1 MLVFDDADGI
11 LFEEESLNLLKAA
24 LNSGDRRRICW
35 NKESRILKET
45 DIPDSFD
52 FEGSIIFLTNIDFE
66 RSIAKNSR
74 ISAHLAA
81 IMSRCHYLDLE
92 IGSLRD
98 KILRIRQIIRDG
110 MLAPYDFSADE
121 EREVLQFI
129 TSNSEYLREVSL
141 RMVKKIADFVKAD
154 PANWQIMAES
164 TCLQREAK
172 FKRLV
177 EKRQQKNAAAADE

>member
-1 MLVFDDADGI
+1 
-11 LFEEESLNLLKAA
+11 
-24 LNSGDRRRICW
+24 
-35 NKESRILKET
+35 
-45 DIPDSFD
+45 
-52 FEGSIIFLTNIDFE
+52 
-66 RSIAKNSR
+66 
-74 ISAHLAA
+74 
-81 IMSRCHYLDLE
+81 
-92 IGSLRD
+92 
-98 KILRIRQIIRDG
+98 